1 MSNNK
6 NQITVKKS
14 RLYFF
19 VLLLFVFLLP
29 IDFSEA
35 QSQNKFQ
42 LGLKGGINFSAFTED
57 HKEFLAGASFGVF
70 GNYYFLESAGIS
82 IGLNYERKGG
92 LMRDII
98 PAPPAFNPTID
109 TVSLDLYVR
118 NNYLVI
124 PVGLK
129 YRFNLESGISLIPFI
144 GYSYSFPTWKQE
156 DSDQKNK
163 KLISNNQTIRYT
175 GKYSE
180 DTAEI
185 NAYSSFTVGLETEY
199 KQFLLDLSYNLAL
212 NNIGGASNINN
223 LDYKIHSIKIMI
235 GYRFL

>member
-6 NQITVKKS
+6 NQITIKKRS
-14 RLYFF
+14 LYFF
-19 VLLLFVFLLP
+19 ALLLFVFLLP

-42 LGLKGGINFSAFTED
+42 LGLKGGINFSAFTKD
-57 HKEFLAGASFGVF
+57 YKEFLAGASFGVF
-70 GNYYFLESAGIS
+70 ANYYFLENAGVS

-124 PVGLK
+124 PVELK
-129 YRFNLESGISLIPFI
+129 YRFNLENGISLIPFI
-144 GYSYSFPTWKQE
+144 SYSFSFPTWKQE
-156 DSDQKNK
+156 DSDQKTKN
-163 KLISNNQTIRYT
+163 
-175 GKYSE
+175 
-180 DTAEI
+180 
-185 NAYSSFTVGLETEY
+185 
-199 KQFLLDLSYNLAL
+199 
-212 NNIGGASNINN
+212 
-223 LDYKIHSIKIMI
+223 
-235 GYRFL
+235 